1 MTKTFLLSLLL
12 GIFLS
17 SCNDG
22 DQTAPIP
29 VKPYPV
35 VAAEMKEINGFY
47 SFPTDIA
54 GKNNN
59 QVRSKIQGYIKQVF
73 VEDGQKVTAGQVLF
87 RIETNVQNQNADA
100 SRAQITAM
108 EASIKAAEANVMAAQ
123 VEVDKLTPLVEQGI
137 ISNIQLETARANY
150 LKAKGQQS
158 QAMANKEVAKANYQG
173 VMETIGYSIIK
184 SPINGVVGKINYREG
199 ALVSPSD
206 PQPITTVSD
215 VSKIYAYFSLT
226 EKQYINFFQM
236 YEGKDLNE
244 KLSNVPPIDLVLA
257 NGSLFE
263 EKGKVE
269 TATGQIDPGTG
280 TIQFRVAFENKNGLL
295 SNGSTGSLRIPRSYG
310 NVLVIPESSTF
321 DQQGF
326 TYIYK
331 VVNDTTVSAVIE
343 VKDRVNNFA
352 IVSSGLNAGEKVIA
366 SGVNTLKPGTAIKPN
381 PVNMDSVVNN
391 IKPVF

>member
-352 IVSSGLNAGEKVIA
+352 IVSIGLNAGEKVIA

>member
-352 IVSSGLNAGEKVIA
+352 IVSIGLNAGEKVIA
-366 SGVNTLKPGTAIKPN
+366 DGQWVWDWGTIVKTTACKRHR
-381 PVNMDSVVNN
+381 
-391 IKPVF
+391 

>member
-47 SFPTDIA
+47 SVPTDIA

>member
-1 MTKTFLLSLLL
+1 
-12 GIFLS
+12 
-17 SCNDG
+17 
-22 DQTAPIP
+22 
-29 VKPYPV
+29 
-35 VAAEMKEINGFY
+35 
-47 SFPTDIA
+47 
-54 GKNNN
+54 
-59 QVRSKIQGYIKQVF
+59 
-73 VEDGQKVTAGQVLF
+73 
-87 RIETNVQNQNADA
+87 
-100 SRAQITAM
+100 
-108 EASIKAAEANVMAAQ
+108 MAAQ

-352 IVSSGLNAGEKVIA
+352 IVSIGLNAGEKVIA